1 MKKILISLI
10 AISLLGVSCNLGQK
24 TVKVGIIKTANGG
37 VDWQPANKIV
47 NNEKTL
53 LTKSISQLKF
63 SNNGEKIFA
72 SSFDGGLYST
82 EDAGENWAE
91 VLSGVIIY
99 DFAIDPND
107 DKNMYA
113 ASYLADRGRL
123 ISTKDGGKSWTE
135 VYSDA
140 GSKNPVRAVAINP
153 NNSSEVMIGLA
164 KGALIQ
170 SSDSGTSWRL
180 INNYNDRINRIH
192 WQSNSEVYVV
202 VNKTGV
208 FRSIDNGNSFTQI
221 SKSLVAPSD
230 RSKST
235 LFSTKDIKDYR
246 QLAIDPSNTSA
257 LWLTT
262 NKGLFRSNDGGN
274 RWNYVSMPFR
284 QVDASPFAVAV
295 APTSSSVLYVSSNYI
310 IFKSIDGGINWSSSN
325 TETNGLTT
333 SLLISRD
340 LPQVA
345 FAGVSK

>member
-1 MKKILISLI
+1 MKKIILLLVS
-10 AISLLGVSCNLGQK
+10 ISLLGVSCNLGQK

-63 SNNGEKIFA
+63 SSNSDMIFA
-72 SSFDGGLYST
+72 SSFDGGLYSS
-82 EDAGENWAE
+82 EDAGENWTE
-91 VLSGVIIY
+91 VLGGVIIY
-99 DFAIDPND
+99 DFAINPID
-107 DKNMYA
+107 DKNIYA
-113 ASYLADRGRL
+113 ASYMGDRGRL
-123 ISTKDGGKSWTE
+123 IATQDGGKTWNE

-140 GSKNPVRAVAINP
+140 GTKNPVRAVAINP
-153 NNSSEVMIGLA
+153 SNTAEILIGLG
-164 KGALIQ
+164 KGSLIE

-192 WQSNSEVYVV
+192 WQNNSEVYVV
-202 VNKTGV
+202 VQKTGV
-208 FRSIDNGNSFTQI
+208 FKSKDNGISFSQI
-221 SKSLVAPSD
+221 SKSLVPPSD

-235 LFSTKDIKDYR
+235 LFSSRVIKDYR
-246 QLAIDPSNTSA
+246 QLAIDQSNSTS

-262 NKGLFRSNDGGN
+262 NKGLFHSVDGGTS
-274 RWNYVSMPFR
+274 WNYVSMPFR

-310 IFKSIDGGINWSSSN
+310 IFKSVDGGLNWSSSN
-325 TETNGLTT
+325 TDTNGLTT

-345 FAGVSK
+345 FAGVSR